1 MPRADVR
8 IAEEFIAALSEVYSD
23 KILGRIENV
32 LRSLQVFPEMG
43 SPIVRPSLTTMYGE
57 GLRQIAI
64 STQLIVY
71 RYDGKTVDVLALVYG
86 PRVV

>member
-57 GLRQIAI
+57 GLRQITI
-64 STQLIVY
+64 STQFIVY

>member
-1 MPRADVR
+1 MPRADVH

-57 GLRQIAI
+57 GLRQITI
-64 STQLIVY
+64 STQFIVY